1 MIQHAVQP
9 LPGAEDVV
17 ATERATALCGACDLT
32 AKLLYILP
40 HADHLLGYI
49 SRFLYIIIFF
59 YFLKE
64 IINFV
69 YYRLE
74 TAFYDLA
81 QNFYHHE
88 YRNVKSHRDQ
98 LTKNVHQYLFVRH
111 QFKMAF
117 LNELKQELH
126 LAQK

>member
-1 MIQHAVQP
+1 M
-9 LPGAEDVV
+9 V

-32 AKLLYILP
+32 AKFLYILP
-40 HADHLLGYI
+40 HADHLLGYT
-49 SRFLYIIIFF
+49 SRFLILHFSLSSFLLFKGNNVMFF
-59 YFLKE
+59 SL
-64 IINFV
+64 N
-69 YYRLE
+69 RLE

-117 LNELKQELH
+117 LNELKQEQH

>member
-1 MIQHAVQP
+1 M
-9 LPGAEDVV
+9 V

-32 AKLLYILP
+32 AKFLYILP

-49 SRFLYIIIFF
+49 SRFLIFYIFHSLFFFLKKIINIFF
-59 YFLKE
+59 Y
-64 IINFV
+64 N
-69 YYRLE
+69 RLE

-88 YRNVKSHRDQ
+88 YRNVKGHRDQ

-117 LNELKQELH
+117 LNELKQEQH

>member
-1 MIQHAVQP
+1 M
-9 LPGAEDVV
+9 
-17 ATERATALCGACDLT
+17 
-32 AKLLYILP
+32 
-40 HADHLLGYI
+40 
-49 SRFLYIIIFF
+49 SFS
-59 YFLKE
+59 FLKKTVTFYN
-64 IINFV
+64 ICVFV
-69 YYRLE
+69 FYLYYRLE

-81 QNFYHHE
+81 QNFYYHE